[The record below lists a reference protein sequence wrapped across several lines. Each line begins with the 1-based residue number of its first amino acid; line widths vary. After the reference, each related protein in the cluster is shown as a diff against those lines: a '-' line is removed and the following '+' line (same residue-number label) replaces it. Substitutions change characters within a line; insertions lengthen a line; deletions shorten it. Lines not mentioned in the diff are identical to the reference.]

1 LSTTIDAG
9 ALIFR
14 KLRKFV
20 RNLPNLYQGYNIYV
34 NRDKLGLIDA
44 AFKEFCPQACSFADL
59 GGVWKVNAAYSVYT
73 IKKHPIDRAFLVD
86 TDIPP
91 ALAAKLKQ
99 FSNLEMIR
107 GDFTSP
113 SIIETAGKVDIIY
126 LFDVLLHQA
135 NPDWDQ
141 ILERY
146 SRNCSCFVIYNQ
158 QLVRG
163 EETIRLTDLP
173 FDEYISLVSEHG
185 KEISRYVYD
194 HKEEIHPKFNK
205 PWKDI
210 HNITQW
216 GITDRGIRNTMTRL
230 GFKEVFYRNY
240 GMFINLPAFENHAFI
255 FLQS

>member
-1 LSTTIDAG
+1 MNTTIAAG
-9 ALIFR
+9 AFIFR

-20 RNLPNLYQGYNIYV
+20 WNLPNLFQGYNIYV
-34 NRDKLGLIDA
+34 NRDKFGLIDT
-44 AFKEFCPQACSFADL
+44 AFKEFRPQARSFADL
-59 GGVWKVNAAYSVYT
+59 GGVWKVDAAYSVHT
-73 IKKHPIDRAFLVD
+73 IKNHPIDRAFLVD

-91 ALAAKLKQ
+91 ALEEKLKQ

-113 SIIETAGKVDIIY
+113 AIIETAGKVDMIY

-185 KEISRYVYD
+185 KEITRYIYD

-216 GITDRGIRNTMTRL
+216 GITDRGLRNTMARL

-255 FLQS
+255 FLRS